1 MSEEKKNLTEQEG
14 AEAAAANTPPAP
26 AAEREQ
32 TTLGASNTVFPTVKP
47 RRTALKRQRLA
58 VLITLGVVLVLAVA
72 MVLVWQFTSKN
83 LVTFPDGSA
92 VEDTDGMRY
101 YTVKKDGVWVMVN
114 KEGDLCEITSE
125 GLYKTKDQALI
136 HVDKETGEFTVV
148 AAVLLSGTEDRYFNA
163 IDGSFDILLYPMLER
178 KDIQS
183 IEIKNSKDHITFV
196 YDKAY
201 DDFVIKGHEKAP
213 YDSVMFSTLLS
224 LTGYTNT
231 VMRLDLSPENPD
243 AEGFRQNGYAEYG
256 LPDNPDDAEN
266 YFIITD
272 KSGNTHKVIIGNII
286 LDDTGYYARY
296 AGRDDVY
303 ILQQLSESEY
313 NSTLSGTLLC
323 TLEDYVTPTVT
334 ATIGSSNYFDVTD
347 FTIWAADGSTTSTDL
362 STFTQLVKFSYEP
375 IELRKDTFY
384 SNIPYFGQGKLEG
397 YAVDEYQA
405 DVCLQSIMDML
416 PTRTVKVYDD
426 YEDTEANLEDF
437 IKTYG
442 AAYAI
447 EFIFNA
453 KRNGADGNYTAI
465 KEEQITHQIWISP
478 QVKKD
483 NGEIV
488 YYMFNEMFNM
498 IVETG
503 RQHLGFLEWTDIDW
517 VDHSVFKGNISYL
530 DKMEVSIKGGT
541 TAGIT
546 GVQHILFDLEY
557 VDNNENKVESTSTS
571 GNIKVY
577 ASYNGNTTLLQTG
590 KDKKNPKDIA
600 FNLLYQTLLA
610 SNLEDAMPSGSEALQ
625 ESLKATEPDLAITLT
640 FVVDGKEEVRTYR
653 FYSKT
658 AQAGRGAFVTV
669 NGVGGFYM
677 QQYRVDKII
686 NDMGRVLSSDPNV
699 VIDPVA
705 KN

>member
-1 MSEEKKNLTEQEG
+1 MAEENKNNNRATAEEQ
-14 AEAAAANTPPAP
+14 A
-26 AAEREQ
+26 
-32 TTLGASNTVFPTVKP
+32 TTLGARETSFPSVKP
-47 RRTALKRQRLA
+47 RRSALKRQRLA
-58 VLITLGVVLVLAVA
+58 VLITLGVVVLLAVA
-72 MVLVWQFTSKN
+72 MIVVWQVTSKN
-83 LVTFPDGSA
+83 LVTYPDGSA
-92 VEDTDGMRY
+92 VEDVDGMRY
-101 YTVKKDGVWVMVN
+101 YTVKKDGEWVMVN
-114 KEGDLCEITSE
+114 KEGALCETTSE

-136 HVDKETGEFTVV
+136 HVNKETGEFTVV
-148 AAVLLSGTEDRYFNA
+148 AAVLLNGTEDRYFNS

-183 IEIKNSKDHITFV
+183 IEVKNSKDHITFV
-196 YDKAY
+196 YSKTY
-201 DDFVIKGHEKAP
+201 DEFVIKGHEKAP
-213 YDSVMFSTLLS
+213 YDSIMFSTLVS

-231 VMRLDLSPENPD
+231 VKRLDLSPENPD
-243 AEGFRQNGYAEYG
+243 AEGFRQHGYAEYG

-272 KSGNTHKVIIGNII
+272 KSGNAHKVIIGNII

-296 AGRDDVY
+296 AGRDEVY
-303 ILQQLSESEY
+303 ILQQLTESEY

-334 ATIGSSNYFDVTD
+334 ASIGSSNYFDVTD
-347 FTIWAADGSTTSTDL
+347 FTIWAADGTSTTTDL
-362 STFTQLVKFSYEP
+362 STFAQLVKFSYEP
-375 IELRKDTFY
+375 IELRKNTFY

-397 YAVDEYQA
+397 YAIDEYQA

-426 YEDTEANLEDF
+426 YENTEANLEDF

-453 KRNGADGNYTAI
+453 KRNGAEGNYTAI
-465 KEEQITHQIWISP
+465 KEEQITHQIWVSP

-483 NGEIV
+483 SGEIV

-498 IVETG
+498 VVETS
-503 RQHLGFLEWTDIDW
+503 RQHLEFLEWTDIDW
-517 VDHSVFKGNISYL
+517 VDHSIFKGNIGYL

-541 TAGIT
+541 TAGVT
-546 GVQHILFDLEY
+546 GVEHILFDLEY
-557 VDNNENKVESTSTS
+557 VDNNDNKVQSDSTS
-571 GNIKVY
+571 GNIKVFTT
-577 ASYNGNTTLLQTG
+577 YNGNTTLLQMG
-590 KDKKNPKDIA
+590 KNKNDPKDIG

-610 SNLEDAMPSGSEALQ
+610 SNLEDAMPTGSEALQ
-625 ESLKATEPDLAITLT
+625 ESLKGTEPDLTITLT
-640 FVVDGKEEVRTYR
+640 FVIDGREEVRTYR
-653 FYSKT
+653 FYSAK
-658 AQAGRGAFVTV
+658 AQAGRGAYVTV

-677 QQYRVDKII
+677 LQFRVNKII
-686 NDMGRVLSSDPNV
+686 NDLGRVLSTDPNV
-699 VIDPVA
+699 VIDPAA